1 MEYTAVGI
9 WREMMNKINVKNY
22 QDRKAKQGIIKITV
36 QIPKDYADRFKSICR
51 KLVMRHYGKINET
64 DVSV

>member
-1 MEYTAVGI
+1 
-9 WREMMNKINVKNY
+9 MNKINVKNY

-64 DVSV
+64 DVSE